1 MNAIVQSGAGV
12 CQICFRSESPPGTIC
27 NVYKGCRNRGV
38 GKNQSLKISDTKLPL
53 SILFVF
59 TGGVLETRTEH
70 YVFFFDG
77 AVLFLYNA
85 ITIGRLIMG
94 NRTGEI
100 ENAVFIHCSREF
112 SGWMFALESPI
123 FQLKIKRDYVTVF
136 VRVTCRLSRIF
147 TAVCHFFSEN
157 NF

>member
-1 MNAIVQSGAGV
+1 MQKPWRWEESIVKNIRHEITLKYPIRIYGRGSRNANRTL
-12 CQICFRSESPPGTIC
+12 CF
-27 NVYKGCRNRGV
+27 
-38 GKNQSLKISDTKLPL
+38 
-53 SILFVF
+53 
-59 TGGVLETRTEH
+59 
-70 YVFFFDG
+70 FFFDG

-85 ITIGRLIMG
+85 ITIGRLIKG